1 MTEGLFMA
9 FARGFTALLDD
20 GGAVQQSLLGNPSSA
35 LQRWE
40 TTMQWLDGPMVTD
53 ESLQL
58 RVVQHILDYLQ
69 KLLNVHPNY
78 GGRR

>member
-1 MTEGLFMA
+1 VE
-9 FARGFTALLDD
+9 R
-20 GGAVQQSLLGNPSSA
+20 SRLGNPSSA

-40 TTMQWLDGPMVTD
+40 TTMQWLDVPMVAD

-69 KLLNVHPNY
+69 KLLDVHPNY